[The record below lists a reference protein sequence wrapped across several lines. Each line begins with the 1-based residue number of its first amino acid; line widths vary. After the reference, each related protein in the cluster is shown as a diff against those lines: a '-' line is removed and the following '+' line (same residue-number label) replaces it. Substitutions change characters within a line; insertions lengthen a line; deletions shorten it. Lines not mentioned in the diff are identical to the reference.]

1 MPVRVVWVAQRAR
14 RIADVKIVSVVAA
27 AAAAL
32 ALSAAAQAESL
43 RVAQAPYVPPPPSLS
58 GPGGVAS
65 PGRPIL
71 PETGP
76 GTPTYESD
84 GNSRTPRALNSPDVP
99 AYQQGSG
106 QETGGPAREL
116 IPRR

>member
-1 MPVRVVWVAQRAR
+1 M
-14 RIADVKIVSVVAA
+14 KIVSALAA
-27 AAAAL
+27 AAAVL

-58 GPGGVAS
+58 GSAGTAGL
-65 PGRPIL
+65 GRPVL

-76 GTPTYESD
+76 GTPTYETD
-84 GNSRTPRALNSPDVP
+84 GNAKNPRALNSPDVP

-116 IPRR
+116 IPR